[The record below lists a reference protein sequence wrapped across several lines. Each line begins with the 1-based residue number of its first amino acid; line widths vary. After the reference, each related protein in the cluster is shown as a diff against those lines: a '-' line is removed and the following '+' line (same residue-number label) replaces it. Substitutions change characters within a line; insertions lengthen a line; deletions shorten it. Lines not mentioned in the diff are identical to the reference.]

1 MKIFFLKD
9 YKRLVSQNQRVRNDF
24 FGYRRYQSLAKHSKP
39 FVRKHHQCPD
49 YEGKKI
55 ILAGWTALGISGTS
69 TIGLVGFFDGS
80 IDPFNDI
87 DPFDQRE
94 VDFNITLVGN
104 CISREYVEK
113 ERVFAATND
122 DDMTMNSYLG
132 SLEVMTQQ
140 KKRKMLKK
148 LKTIKLNLM

>member
-1 MKIFFLKD
+1 M
-9 YKRLVSQNQRVRNDF
+9 
-24 FGYRRYQSLAKHSKP
+24 
-39 FVRKHHQCPD
+39 
-49 YEGKKI
+49 
-55 ILAGWTALGISGTS
+55 AGWTALGISGTS
-69 TIGLVGFFDGS
+69 TIGLVGLIDGS

-104 CISREYVEK
+104 CISKEYVEK